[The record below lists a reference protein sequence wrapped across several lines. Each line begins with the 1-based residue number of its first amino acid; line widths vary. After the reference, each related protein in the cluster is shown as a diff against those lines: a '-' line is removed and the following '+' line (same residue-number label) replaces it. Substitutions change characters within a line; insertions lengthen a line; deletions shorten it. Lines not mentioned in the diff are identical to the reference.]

1 MSYESYDL
9 LIYNLRTNY
18 DLPISNNLPFLTNR
32 FTIVMRVWQFLIV
45 LDHDTGNMSQ
55 QIGAIGIVLGMGI
68 MISKHGAF
76 TRKQCANN

>member
-1 MSYESYDL
+1 MGYESYDL
-9 LIYNLRTNY
+9 LIYKLRTNY

-76 TRKQCANN
+76 TRQQLQIT